1 MWWVIWN
8 CCIYRCRW
16 RFSGFFFSN
25 FLYKCAKVNQ
35 NMALLTK
42 YSLWKVW
49 TQDFWLWRW
58 LPHRLSKCQSLST
71 TTILFRIKFTRTIR
85 LNLLLKYSLFVHDN
99 GKQQHTILT
108 AYDVKLKS
116 PHSYMPIKYLI
127 CIMYFTFV
135 ACQASQEAE
144 KGESECRCC

>member
-16 RFSGFFFSN
+16 RFSVFFSK

-35 NMALLTK
+35 NIALLTK

-116 PHSYMPIKYLI
+116 PAFLHANKISYMYYVFCVCSL
-127 CIMYFTFV
+127 
-135 ACQASQEAE
+135 S
-144 KGESECRCC
+144 S